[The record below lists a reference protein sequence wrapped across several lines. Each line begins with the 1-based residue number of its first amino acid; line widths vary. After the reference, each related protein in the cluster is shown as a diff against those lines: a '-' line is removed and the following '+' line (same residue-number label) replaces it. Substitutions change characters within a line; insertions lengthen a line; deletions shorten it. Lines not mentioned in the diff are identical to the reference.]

1 MGFLFAST
9 KWGIW
14 KHKLPHFYPDKTLKC
29 TTGYIIIKNIIYYK
43 NTNDKMYYGKDG
55 SI

>member
-1 MGFLFAST
+1 MGFLFASI

-14 KHKLPHFYPDKTLKC
+14 KHKLPQIYPDKTPNC
-29 TTGYIIIKNIIYYK
+29 TTGYIITKIIIYYK
-43 NTNDKMYYGKDG
+43 NTNDILYDGKDG